1 MTRKRP
7 PDDGTVA
14 DGAVGGWSVRANV
27 LLGLL
32 TVVALLGTTGAWLA
46 ATEISGAVVA
56 SGLVVVDSNVKKVQ
70 HPTGGVVEEI
80 AVKEGQKVKAGD
92 LLLRL
97 DETVLTANL
106 QLVTRQLDELA
117 VRYARMRAE
126 LSGAAELVFPQE
138 ILARKSEPHL
148 ADIMSTEEELFHSRR
163 SGREGLKKQLEKRI
177 EQLAEEIN
185 GLFAERLAGE
195 REFELAKIELGG
207 LEQLEGRNLINT
219 TKITASR
226 RLVAQIEG
234 SVAQVGSRIAQT
246 KGKIAETDLQIL
258 QLDQDMKTEV
268 GKELRDLQAKR
279 AELSER
285 RIAAED
291 QLKRVHLLAPQDGIV
306 HQLAVHTVGGVVAP
320 SEQIM
325 LIVPNADR
333 LVIEVKV
340 APQDIAQIQV
350 GQHAR
355 VRLVAFNQRTT
366 PELDAEV
373 TRVSADLTIEN
384 QGRPVSGASGVPLG
398 VAAYFVVRLS
408 LKDSAIEHL
417 EGKHLVPGM
426 PAEVLIKTG
435 DRTALSYIMKPLE
448 DQFARAF
455 RER

>member
-1 MTRKRP
+1 MRRKAP
-7 PDDGTVA
+7 VDDGTSA
-14 DGAVGGWSVRANV
+14 DKSVGGWSVRANL
-27 LLGLL
+27 LLGFV
-32 TVVALLGTTGAWLA
+32 TVIGLLGSTGLWMAE
-46 ATEISGAVVA
+46 TEISGAVVA
-56 SGLVVVDSNVKKVQ
+56 AGLVVVDSNVKKVQ
-70 HPTGGVVEEI
+70 HPTGGVVAEI
-80 AVKEGQKVKAGD
+80 AVAEGQKVKAGD

-97 DETVLTANL
+97 DETVLAANL

-126 LSGAAELVFPQE
+126 LSGADALVYPQE
-138 ILARKSEPHL
+138 ILARKDEPHL
-148 ADIMSTEEELFHSRR
+148 SDIMTTEEELFRSRR

-177 EQLAEEIN
+177 EQLSDEVN
-185 GLFAERLAGE
+185 GLIAEQRAGE
-195 REFELAKIELGG
+195 REFELAKLELGG
-207 LEQLEGRNLINT
+207 LEQLEGRNLINM
-219 TKITASR
+219 TKITSSR

-246 KGKIAETDLQIL
+246 KGKIAENDLQIL
-258 QLDQDMKTEV
+258 QLDQDMKSDV
-268 GKELRDLQAKR
+268 GKELRELQAKR

-291 QLKRVHLLAPQDGIV
+291 SLKRVHLVSPQDGIV
-306 HQLAVHTVGGVVAP
+306 HQLTVHTVGGVVGP

-325 LIVPNADR
+325 LIVPYADR

-355 VRLVAFNQRTT
+355 VRFAAFDQRTT

-384 QGRPVSGASGVPLG
+384 QGRPAAGAGVPMG

-408 LKDSAIEHL
+408 LQEHAIEHL

-435 DRTALSYIMKPLE
+435 DRTVLSYILKPLE
-448 DQFARAF
+448 DQFVRAF

>member
-1 MTRKRP
+1 
-7 PDDGTVA
+7 
-14 DGAVGGWSVRANV
+14 
-27 LLGLL
+27 
-32 TVVALLGTTGAWLA
+32 
-46 ATEISGAVVA
+46 
-56 SGLVVVDSNVKKVQ
+56 
-70 HPTGGVVEEI
+70 
-80 AVKEGQKVKAGD
+80 
-92 LLLRL
+92 
-97 DETVLTANL
+97 
-106 QLVTRQLDELA
+106 
-117 VRYARMRAE
+117 
-126 LSGAAELVFPQE
+126 
-138 ILARKSEPHL
+138 
-148 ADIMSTEEELFHSRR
+148 
-163 SGREGLKKQLEKRI
+163 
-177 EQLAEEIN
+177 
-185 GLFAERLAGE
+185 
-195 REFELAKIELGG
+195 
-207 LEQLEGRNLINT
+207 
-219 TKITASR
+219 
-226 RLVAQIEG
+226 
-234 SVAQVGSRIAQT
+234 
-246 KGKIAETDLQIL
+246 
-258 QLDQDMKTEV
+258 MKTEV
-268 GKELRDLQAKR
+268 GKELRDLQAKQ

-333 LVIEVKV
+333 LVVEVKV

-366 PELDAEV
+366 PELEAEV

-384 QGRPVSGASGVPLG
+384 QGRPASGSGVPLG

-408 LKDSAIEHL
+408 IKESAMEHL